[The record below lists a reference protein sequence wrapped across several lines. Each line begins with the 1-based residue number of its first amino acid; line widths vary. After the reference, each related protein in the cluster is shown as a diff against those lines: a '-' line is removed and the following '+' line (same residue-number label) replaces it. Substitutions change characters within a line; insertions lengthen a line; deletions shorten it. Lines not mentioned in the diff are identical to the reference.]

1 MFNLPNLLTL
11 INLLCGSMGIIVIC
25 SGYPGQAWIWVALAL
40 AADFGD
46 GLAAR
51 ALKISS
57 PIGKDLDSLADV
69 ISFGLLPA
77 FMMYQLMRVSL
88 QGPTAWQHVDLH
100 YPALPAFFILL
111 FSALRL
117 AKFNSDTRQTE
128 GFIGVPTPTNCG
140 LMLGLFGTAWLHPS
154 WASWYLSF
162 YLLLVIT
169 LLSSW
174 MLLAELPMVSNKISA
189 FNFKDNKTRWLL
201 LAIFV
206 LSVAISGF
214 LGLVVTYVFY
224 VLFSLFQYFK
234 NKE

>member
-1 MFNLPNLLTL
+1 MFNLPNILTL
-11 INLLCGSMGIIVIC
+11 LNLLCGCTAIIAIC
-25 SGYPGQAWIWVALAL
+25 SGYPGQVWIWVALAL

-88 QGPTAWQHVDLH
+88 LGPDAWEHFDLH
-100 YPALPAFFILL
+100 YPALPAFIIVL

-117 AKFNSDTRQTE
+117 AKFNSDTRQTQ

-140 LMLGLFGTAWLHPS
+140 LMLGLFGTAWLHHS
-154 WASWYLSF
+154 WAGWYLSF
-162 YLLLVIT
+162 YGLLAIT
-169 LLSSW
+169 LLSSG

-189 FNFKDNKTRWLL
+189 FNFKDNKARWML

-206 LSVAISGF
+206 LSVATGGF
-214 LGLVVTYVFY
+214 LGLVITYVFY
-224 VLFSLFQYFK
+224 VLFSLFQHLK
-234 NKE
+234 K